1 MARLPRL
8 SLAGYTHFILQRGN
22 NGQTIFT
29 SATDYEMM
37 LNLLADN
44 SRKFNV
50 DINAYA
56 LLPDHFYI
64 LATPQ
69 SVDGLP
75 LMMQAIGRSYVR
87 WFNNL
92 HGRSGT
98 LWDGRYKSTVI
109 DADRDLLDV
118 MVYMD
123 MSSVRAGLVAQA
135 TEYVWTSHAYFIGQG
150 VMRRL
155 DKHLEPHAAYWE
167 LGNTPFAREMKYVEL
182 VKGGIGSSRQSEI
195 RDAILKGW
203 VHGTPSFVTKV
214 QELSERRV
222 IKKSAGRP
230 ALSKTVKDSIN

>member
-8 SLAGYTHFILQRGN
+8 SLAGYPHLILQRGN
-22 NGQTIFT
+22 NGQTVFI
-29 SATDYEMM
+29 SATEYEMM
-37 LNLLADN
+37 LSLLTDN

-98 LWDGRYKSTVI
+98 LWDGRYKSTII

-123 MSSVRAGLVAQA
+123 TSPVRAGLVAQA

-155 DKHLEPHAAYWE
+155 DKHLEPHAAYWD
-167 LGNTPFAREMKYVEL
+167 LGNTPFAREMKYAEL
-182 VKGGIGSSRQSEI
+182 VKVGLRPERQLQMS
-195 RDAILKGW
+195 DAILKGW
-203 VHGTPSFVTKV
+203 VQGSPTFVTKI
-214 QELSERRV
+214 QALTSRRV
-222 IKKSAGRP
+222 MKKSAGRP
-230 ALSKTVKDSIN
+230 TLK

>member
-8 SLAGYTHFILQRGN
+8 SLAGYPHLILQRGN
-22 NGQTIFT
+22 NGQTVFT

-37 LNLLADN
+37 LNLLSEN

-167 LGNTPFAREMKYVEL
+167 LGNTPFAREMKYAEL

-230 ALSKTVKDSIN
+230 VKSKSISV

>member
-8 SLAGYTHFILQRGN
+8 SLAGYPHLILQRGN
-22 NGQTIFT
+22 NGQTVFT

-37 LNLLADN
+37 LNLLSDN

-123 MSSVRAGLVAQA
+123 TSPVRVGLTVQA
-135 TEYVWTSHAYFIGQG
+135 ADYVWNSHAFFIGHG
-150 VMRRL
+150 VKHDL
-155 DKHLEPHAAYWE
+155 DKHLEPHAAYWD
-167 LGNTPFAREMKYVEL
+167 LGNTPFAREMKYADL
-182 VKGGIGSSRQSEI
+182 VKQGISADRQTQLTN
-195 RDAILKGW
+195 AILKGW
-203 VHGTPSFVTKV
+203 IDGDPSFVTKV
-214 QELSERRV
+214 QSLTTRR
-222 IKKSAGRP
+222 ITKKSAGRP
-230 ALSKTVKDSIN
+230 TGNISKKMQ

>member
-8 SLAGYTHFILQRGN
+8 SLAGYPHLILQRGN
-22 NGQTIFT
+22 NGQTVFT

-37 LNLLADN
+37 LNLLSDN

-87 WFNNL
+87 WFNNK

-98 LWDGRYKSTVI
+98 LWDGRYKSTVV
-109 DADRDLLDV
+109 DAEKDLLDV

-123 MSSVRAGLVAQA
+123 SSPVRAGLVIQA
-135 TEYVWTSHAYFIGQG
+135 TDHVWSSHAYFIGQG
-150 VMRRL
+150 VKHHF
-155 DKHLEPHAAYWE
+155 DKLLAPHAAYWD
-167 LGNTPFAREMKYVEL
+167 LGNTPFAREMKYADSFKAGVCDE
-182 VKGGIGSSRQSEI
+182 RQSQI
-195 RDAILKGW
+195 SDAVLKGW
-203 VHGTPSFVTKV
+203 IQGTPEFVAKV
-214 QELSERRV
+214 QALTARRV
-222 IKKSAGRP
+222 LKKSAGRP
-230 ALSKTVKDSIN
+230 AANKSITV

>member
-8 SLAGYTHFILQRGN
+8 SLAGYPHLILQRGN
-22 NGQTIFT
+22 NGQTVFT
-29 SATDYEMM
+29 SATDYEMV

-123 MSSVRAGLVAQA
+123 TSPVRAGLVAQA
-135 TEYVWTSHAYFIGQG
+135 ADYVWNSHAFFIGQG

-167 LGNTPFAREMKYVEL
+167 LGNTPFAREMKYAEL

-214 QELSERRV
+214 QELTERRV

-230 ALSKTVKDSIN
+230 VKSKSISV

>member
-8 SLAGYTHFILQRGN
+8 SLAGYPHLILQRGN
-22 NGQTIFT
+22 NGQTVFT

-37 LNLLADN
+37 LNLLSEN

-98 LWDGRYKSTVI
+98 LWDGRYKSTLI

-135 TEYVWTSHAYFIGQG
+135 ADYVWNSHAFFIGQG

-167 LGNTPFAREMKYVEL
+167 LGNTPFAREMKYAEL
-182 VKGGIGSSRQSEI
+182 VKCGIGSSRQSEI

-214 QELSERRV
+214 QELTERRV

-230 ALSKTVKDSIN
+230 VKSKSISV

>member
-8 SLAGYTHFILQRGN
+8 SLAGYPHLILQRGN
-22 NGQTIFT
+22 NGQTVFT

-37 LNLLADN
+37 LNLLSDN

-98 LWDGRYKSTVI
+98 LWDGRYKSTLI

-167 LGNTPFAREMKYVEL
+167 LGNTPFAREMKYAEL

-222 IKKSAGRP
+222 IKKYAGRP
-230 ALSKTVKDSIN
+230 ALNKTVKDSIN